1 MALEYSF
8 RGCPKK
14 DRMATGWLICAGGL
28 RSRVSKLEFNLPKVP
43 EPKYFFSLQYDLIR
57 LFNHVI
63 FLFTLY
69 KNIEMGISVGI
80 VEDHSEFR
88 QSLVYLISSFSEY
101 SVAWSYSS
109 VEEALENFT
118 ETNIILLDIN
128 LPGLSGI
135 DAIPLFK
142 QRFAQQKIVMLTILE
157 DDYHILEAIK
167 NGADGYLLK
176 KSSPNKILDAIQ
188 QVYDGGAALTPMVAK
203 QVMAFLKPG
212 VQKPG
217 AESNLTVREKEILV
231 LITQGM
237 TNELIA
243 DKLFISVQTVRNH
256 IKNIYD
262 KLQVH
267 SRAQVV
273 VKAFKEKLI

>member
-1 MALEYSF
+1 MAI
-8 RGCPKK
+8 K
-14 DRMATGWLICAGGL
+14 
-28 RSRVSKLEFNLPKVP
+28 
-43 EPKYFFSLQYDLIR
+43 
-57 LFNHVI
+57 
-63 FLFTLY
+63 
-69 KNIEMGISVGI
+69 VGI

-109 VEEALENFT
+109 VEEALENFS
-118 ETNIILLDIN
+118 ETDIILLDIN

-135 DAIPLFK
+135 EAIPLFK
-142 QRFAQQKIVMLTILE
+142 QKDSRLKVVMLTILD

-176 KSSPNKILDAIQ
+176 KANPNKILDALQ
-188 QVYDGGAALTPMVAK
+188 QVNEGGAALTPMVAK
-203 QVMAFLKPG
+203 QVMAFLKPET
-212 VQKPG
+212 QKPG
-217 AESNLTVREKEILV
+217 SSSNLTAREKEILI

-237 TNELIA
+237 TNEVIA
-243 DKLFISVQTVRNH
+243 EKLFISVQTVRNH
-256 IKNIYD
+256 IKSIYD

>member
-1 MALEYSF
+1 
-8 RGCPKK
+8 
-14 DRMATGWLICAGGL
+14 
-28 RSRVSKLEFNLPKVP
+28 
-43 EPKYFFSLQYDLIR
+43 
-57 LFNHVI
+57 
-63 FLFTLY
+63 
-69 KNIEMGISVGI
+69 MGISVGI